1 MKLTDNIHKRAEKY
15 LICFRT
21 FQKNSMP
28 ANALKYFGR
37 CLAISVFSVSFYFCN
52 AQPTQQFIDVIVAPD
67 HTDWTYTTG
76 ERVKFTIT
84 VLQSGNVLK
93 NAAVKY
99 EIGPEKMDPQTRD
112 SLKLVNGTLT
122 VDGGTMKT
130 PGFLRCVAVAT
141 VNNKTYRGLATAA
154 FNPLQIE
161 PAITNPTDFTSFWDQ
176 AKAELAK
183 IPMDA
188 RMTLMPER
196 CTENVNV
203 YHVNLQN
210 YRVNTRLYGILCMPK
225 KEGKYPAILQV
236 PGAGARP
243 YTGDIANAEKGFIT
257 FQIGIHG
264 VPVNMD
270 VSVYNN
276 MMAGPIAGYWNYN
289 LDDKDRYYY
298 KRVYL
303 GCVRAN
309 DFIVTLPQFD
319 GTNLAVT
326 GGSQGG
332 ALSIITAALDSRV
345 KYLAAYYPA
354 LSDVTGYLKGRAG
367 GWPHLFDKNNA
378 AFNNTKEK
386 IATAGYYDVV
396 NFARQL
402 KVPGIY
408 SMGFNDEV
416 CPPTSMYASYNVIT
430 APKELFIV
438 PETGHW
444 TYPEQTEKLTN
455 WLVGKLKKSEP

>member
-1 MKLTDNIHKRAEKY
+1 
-15 LICFRT
+15 
-21 FQKNSMP
+21 MP
-28 ANALKYFGR
+28 ASVLKN
-37 CLAISVFSVSFYFCN
+37 LARFFHLLLLVNILNFCS
-52 AQPTQQFIDVIVAPD
+52 AQPTEQFIKVVVAPD
-67 HTDWTYTTG
+67 HADWTYAPG
-76 ERVKFTIT
+76 EKVKFTIT
-84 VLQSGNVLK
+84 ILQSGNVLK
-93 NAAVKY
+93 NAVVKY
-99 EIGPEKMDPQTRD
+99 EIGPEKMDPVKKD
-112 SLKLVNGTLT
+112 SLLVASGTMMI
-122 VDGGTMKT
+122 DGGTMKEA
-130 PGFLRCVAVAT
+130 GFLRCIAT
-141 VNNKTYRGLATAA
+141 AFLNNKSYRGLATAA
-154 FNPLQIE
+154 FSPLQIA
-161 PAITNPTDFTSFWDQ
+161 PTITIPSDFDSYWEQ
-176 AKAELAK
+176 AKTELAT
-183 IPMDA
+183 IPIDA

-210 YRVNTRLYGILCMPK
+210 YKLNTRLYGILCVPK
-225 KEGKYPAILQV
+225 KEGKYPAILLV

-243 YTGDIANAEKGFIT
+243 YAGDIANAEKGFIT

-276 MMAGPIAGYWNYN
+276 MMAGPLAGYWNYN

-309 DFIVTLPQFD
+309 DFIASLPQYD
-319 GTNLAVT
+319 GTNLGVM

-332 ALSIITAALDSRV
+332 ALSIVTAALDTRV

-354 LSDVTGYLKGRAG
+354 LADVTGYLKGRAG
-367 GWPHLFDKNNA
+367 GWPHLFDKTNL
-378 AFNNTKEK
+378 AFNNTTEK

-408 SMGFNDEV
+408 SMGFNDET
-416 CPPTSMYASYNVIT
+416 CPPTSMYAAYNVIS

-455 WLVGKLKKSEP
+455 WLLGKLKGQ

>member
-1 MKLTDNIHKRAEKY
+1 ML
-15 LICFRT
+15 
-21 FQKNSMP
+21 MP
-28 ANALKYFGR
+28 AF
-37 CLAISVFSVSFYFCN
+37 VFKNRNRFFQVLLLSLVIHFSN
-52 AQPTQQFIDVIVAPD
+52 AQPSEPFIKVMVAPD
-67 HTDWTYTTG
+67 HADWTYTSG

-84 VLQSGNVLK
+84 VLQSGNALK
-93 NAAVKY
+93 NAVVKY
-99 EIGPEKMDPQTRD
+99 EIGPEKMDPATKD

-130 PGFLRCVAVAT
+130 PGFLRCIAT
-141 VNNKTYRGLATAA
+141 VVVNNKIYRGLATAA

-161 PAITNPTDFTSFWDQ
+161 PTIANPTDFTGYWEQ

-183 IPMDA
+183 VPLDT
-188 RMTLMPER
+188 RMTLLPER

-210 YRVNTRLYGILCMPK
+210 YRPNTRLYGILCVPK

-243 YTGDIANAEKGFIT
+243 YAGDIANAEKGIIT

-309 DFIVTLPQFD
+309 DFIASLPQFD
-319 GTNLAVT
+319 GTNLGVT

-345 KYLAAYYPA
+345 KYLTAYYPA

-367 GWPHLFDKNNA
+367 GWPHLFDKNNV

-402 KVPGIY
+402 KVPGTY

-416 CPPTSMYASYNVIT
+416 CPPTSMYAAYNVIT

-455 WLVGKLKKSEP
+455 WLVGKLKKSE